1 MGVDRDSTAGSAQ
14 SGEVLFDR
22 YRVEKKIADGG
33 MSTVYRCVDRQTQNK
48 VALKVLHEVYTEK
61 EVVRER
67 FVDEGRIQQMLSH
80 PNIVDVY
87 DVEQSDTLLGI
98 VMELVDG
105 PTLEDQLEDHG
116 PMSTATIIEYILPVL
131 SAIGFAH
138 SKGVIHRDIKP
149 SNVLLKPTGRD
160 LVPRVMDFGVAKL
173 VRGKDLTATGTTV
186 GTLHYMSP
194 EQIVG
199 SKDIDG
205 RADIYSLGCTIY
217 KLCTGDVPFN
227 ASTEFAL
234 MMAQVEAPPTPPSEL
249 EPNVDRGLEAIT
261 MRCLQKR
268 PEDRYPSV
276 RDLTLALLDLRPNRS
291 AGDTPISDDLL
302 AYAMNADEVAV
313 DRTGVIDI
321 AALAAASSDSATPTI
336 KEMKRVEIDDEDVSE
351 TREMRLDPAIDKK
364 GYLGGDPT
372 VEAALDDLST
382 TPLSSLEDAEHK
394 EKTVP
399 IVNDTAEETQPM
411 KAVDKE
417 VDKRNKKT
425 QKMEST
431 ATTEFD
437 ASSKYWVEGD
447 PSTDSREQTQPSA
460 STLNAESDVSDD
472 ELGGATTEERRP
484 AGRKTDSHV
493 QMMDRLHLDAV
504 EESAQED
511 DDSSTR
517 TERVVQVALV
527 LVLLALI
534 GVTAAILLD
543 YL

>member
-1 MGVDRDSTAGSAQ
+1 
-14 SGEVLFDR
+14 
-22 YRVEKKIADGG
+22 
-33 MSTVYRCVDRQTQNK
+33 
-48 VALKVLHEVYTEK
+48 
-61 EVVRER
+61 
-67 FVDEGRIQQMLSH
+67 
-80 PNIVDVY
+80 
-87 DVEQSDTLLGI
+87 
-98 VMELVDG
+98 
-105 PTLEDQLEDHG
+105 
-116 PMSTATIIEYILPVL
+116 
-131 SAIGFAH
+131 
-138 SKGVIHRDIKP
+138 
-149 SNVLLKPTGRD
+149 
-160 LVPRVMDFGVAKL
+160 
-173 VRGKDLTATGTTV
+173 
-186 GTLHYMSP
+186 MSP

-205 RADIYSLGCTIY
+205 RADIYSLGCTIF

-249 EPNVDRGLEAIT
+249 EPNVDPGLEAIT

-351 TREMRLDPAIDKK
+351 TREMRLDPAIDKN

-382 TPLSSLEDAEHK
+382 MPLSSLEDAEHK
-394 EKTVP
+394 KKTVP
-399 IVNDTAEETQPM
+399 IVNDTAEETRPM

-417 VDKRNKKT
+417 VDKHNKKT

-484 AGRKTDSHV
+484 AGRNTESHV
-493 QMMDRLHLDAV
+493 QMMERPDLDDLDDA
-504 EESAQED
+504 ED
-511 DDSSTR
+511 DSNETA
-517 TERVVQVALV
+517 ERVIQIAFV

-543 YL
+543 YI